1 MIVMK
6 QGHKNHYNVFEESV
20 SKKLHTKLTLET
32 ELHKALKEEQF
43 ELFYQPQLNVH
54 TREVEGFE
62 ALLRWKHP
70 TKGYIMPLEFIPYA
84 EKTGLIIDI
93 GRWVLNEACN
103 QNKRWQEQGFKPVK
117 ISINTSAKQVHQ
129 SDFIEN
135 IETSLHEAE
144 IDPKYLEIE
153 ITENAAL
160 TNEGYVLQTVRK
172 IRELG
177 VSIAVDDFGTGYSS
191 LKYLSLFPI
200 NKLKIDRM
208 FMDDRYEHNKLI
220 VKSIIHLS
228 HSLNVSVTA
237 EGVETVRQLTFLKN
251 LNCDQVQGYYISKP
265 LPANKIVHYLQ

>member
-62 ALLRWKHP
+62 ALLRWNHP

-93 GRWVLNEACN
+93 GRWVLEEACK
-103 QNKRWQEQGFKPVK
+103 QNKRWQEKGYKPVK

-129 SDFIEN
+129 SDFISN
-135 IETSLHEAE
+135 IEASLLKSN
-144 IDPKYLEIE
+144 IDPQYLEIE
-153 ITENAAL
+153 ITESAAL
-160 TNEGYVLQTVRK
+160 TNEAYVLQTVQK

-177 VSIAVDDFGTGYSS
+177 VSIALDDFGTGYSS

-200 NKLKIDRM
+200 NKLKIDKV
-208 FMDDRYEHNKLI
+208 FMDDRKEQNKLI
-220 VKSIIHLS
+220 IKSIIHLS

-237 EGVETVRQLTFLKN
+237 EGVETMNQLAFLKKM
-251 LNCDQVQGYYISKP
+251 NCDQVQGYYISRP
-265 LPANKIVHYLQ
+265 LPAEQIVHYLQ